1 MTQPPNFSNN
11 PFADALSPR
20 STPPPPRTCHSRT
33 RDEPR
38 PPRRSTKPDL
48 PPPSYD
54 EVAGSGN
61 ATTEFPREKEPSPSR
76 RHQSA
81 SRGTEERHRHRSH
94 RSKSD
99 TDRSGEKQRSSEKS
113 RRHKSRSSKK
123 DKVVQP
129 KNLDTI
135 DKLDVTGFF
144 GGSGFHHDGPFDAC
158 TPHRNKD
165 KKAAPVMAFPVDGPN
180 SSIKGM
186 APVNAKDQQF
196 DAVFGKTEDGSIS
209 SSHPHYQN
217 SQRVSH
223 QPYSNGEVVKGGSA
237 HSLHSL
243 SVLKHDPSIVQFDG
257 KVKTAPVHGETTL
270 GLGSSTFMDGAP
282 AASKAEQPVSL
293 GRKKSLAK
301 KLKIPIESGRRR
313 SYGGEENDDLDAP
326 LGGGGGAGASL
337 IGRVKS
343 LKVGRR

>member
-1 MTQPPNFSNN
+1 M
-11 PFADALSPR
+11 
-20 STPPPPRTCHSRT
+20 SRGGT
-33 RDEPR
+33 REEAQSR
-38 PPRRSTKPDL
+38 PTRPDL

-54 EVAGSGN
+54 EVAGN
-61 ATTEFPREKEPSPSR
+61 AKTEFPREKEPSPSR
-76 RHQSA
+76 RHQSS

-99 TDRSGEKQRSSEKS
+99 ADRMGSSEKSRHSEKTRSSEKS
-113 RRHKSRSSKK
+113 RHHKSRSSKK
-123 DKVVQP
+123 KVVQP

-209 SSHPHYQN
+209 SSRPHYQN
-217 SQRVSH
+217 NQRVSH
-223 QPYSNGEVVKGGSA
+223 QPYSNGEVIKGGSA

-243 SVLKHDPSIVQFDG
+243 SVLKHDPSIIQFDG

-282 AASKAEQPVSL
+282 APSKAENQPANL

-301 KLKIPIESGRRR
+301 KLKIPIEGARRR
-313 SYGGEENDDLDAP
+313 SYGGEENEDFDSP
-326 LGGGGGAGASL
+326 LGGAGASL